1 MPSLSLH
8 QESGRI
14 DGDALQKHV
23 DISFDRVCV
32 LKMESLVLRELAW
45 SLNDVVPHVFLPR
58 VLAVLGFRGQ
68 DLRALLARGE
78 VYALSILYDV
88 NFNRWPASET
98 ACAIVA
104 TLLEDEGFD
113 PDGVA
118 ARVRDV
124 AVPQL
129 SLGRVAACRRDI
141 VGFRDALGGAVD
153 RDARGRDQRDER
165 GDGNADAAFATA
177 CA

>member
-45 SLNDVVPHVFLPR
+45 SLNDVVPNVFLPR
-58 VLAVLGFRGQ
+58 VLAALGFRGQ

-88 NFNRWPASET
+88 NFIGWPASET

-113 PDGVA
+113 PEGVA
-118 ARVRDV
+118 ARVRD
-124 AVPQL
+124 AAIPRL
-129 SLGRVAACRRDI
+129 SLGRVAACRRHI
-141 VGFRDALGGAVD
+141 LGFRDALGGAVD
-153 RDARGRDQRDER
+153 RDAKER
-165 GDGNADAAFATA
+165 GDGNADGALATA